1 MRRITTM
8 LLVSAPIV
16 TLLAGC
22 SGGGGTAAA
31 PTPATTTPAATAPSA
46 TSSIG
51 GPTASPSPTAPASA
65 SASPGGT
72 GGQSGG
78 TPRCHTGDLKVSVAA
93 DPGGGAAGSTYESLV
108 FRNSAGHACTLTGFP
123 GVSYVA
129 GDHGT
134 QVNAPFARDPGQRRP
149 TVRLLPGVSAHA
161 TLRIPNWQNY
171 PPESCKPVS
180 IRGFRVYPPDE
191 TASVFVSQPQK
202 ACSVTGIGVG
212 AVRPITR

>member
-8 LLVSAPIV
+8 LLVSAPIL

-22 SGGGGTAAA
+22 SGGGGSTH
-31 PTPATTTPAATAPSA
+31 TPTPAATTPSATASIGSQPPAAPSA
-46 TSSIG
+46 A
-51 GPTASPSPTAPASA
+51 PTA

-72 GGQSGG
+72 GGQAGG

-108 FRNSAGHACTLTGFP
+108 FQNSSGHPCTLTGFP

-134 QVNAPFARDPGQRRP
+134 QVNAPFARDPGDQRP

-171 PPESCKPVS
+171 PKDDCKPVS

-202 ACSVTGIGVG
+202 ACSVKGVG
-212 AVRPITR
+212 VGDVRTITR